1 VGGSERLVISCPFRE
16 ERQRLVE
23 LLQKLIRSPIMSSPS
38 ANSTVLPYV
47 SCRPPFWH
55 LARYLA
61 RLIKTGRLTRRILR
75 DILDGGEAERHRR
88 LILGYAFLDH
98 SNQIANPNHFRRR
111 CHVECHLSIGPKQK
125 LDTCPSPQSR
135 SIYVEK
141 KLTLGVPF
149 LSSSQF
155 DDTTTPTS
163 STCSSS
169 LTSVRERVVRHW
181 SSLSWAHMGGRTGG
195 SIGLPSPISESSHTL
210 SRTQSL
216 PLINLRCDRYD
227 NSRKSATSSGAE
239 VEVADALGHSTTV
252 GAWISHFSFDSGLA
266 DVGTVTRSPS
276 GNALSNTSP
285 LELDLRA
292 SSPVYSV
299 YRSTLYAHW
308 WRKAKFPIQSSGKGM
323 ESSFS

>member
-1 VGGSERLVISCPFRE
+1 MVISCPSRE

-23 LLQKLIRSPIMSSPS
+23 LLQKQIRSPIMSSPS

-47 SCRPPFWH
+47 SCRPPFRH

-61 RLIKTGRLTRRILR
+61 RLIKAGRLTRRILR

-88 LILGYAFLDH
+88 LILGYAFIDH
-98 SNQIANPNHFRRR
+98 SNRIADPSHLRRR
-111 CHVECHLSIGPKQK
+111 CHVECRLSIGQKQK

-149 LSSSQF
+149 HSSSQS
-155 DDTTTPTS
+155 DGTTTPTS
-163 STCSSS
+163 SPCSSS
-169 LTSVRERVVRHW
+169 LTSAGERVARHW
-181 SSLSWAHMGGRTGG
+181 SSLSWAHMGAGTGD
-195 SIGLPSPISESSHTL
+195 LPSPFYESFHTL

-216 PLINLRCDRYD
+216 PAINLRCDRYD
-227 NSRKSATSSGAE
+227 NCRKSAPSSGAV
-239 VEVADALGHSTTV
+239 VEVTEASEHSTTV

-266 DVGTVTRSPS
+266 DVSRAVTRSPS
-276 GNALSNTSP
+276 RNALSNASP
-285 LELDLRA
+285 SELDLRPF
-292 SSPVYSV
+292 SPVHSV

-308 WRKAKFPIQSSGKGM
+308 WRKAKFPVQSSGKGM